1 MKKLSVSE
9 AVLNNVKN
17 KGSMTTKEL
26 VKTINKPPNQVY
38 TAVWKLVQAG
48 KLSKLGKTV
57 KLGKNLP
64 AMTALKPNVPIAVDE
79 ISGVNPESMSNLV
92 GKRRATPM
100 EMHMGKKINSL
111 EIEIETLKRDLTQMS
126 VNYYDALAVIKY
138 LENKAKG

>member
-26 VKTINKPPNQVY
+26 VKTVNKPPNQVY

-64 AMTALKPNVPIAVDE
+64 AMTALKPNVPFVVDK
-79 ISGVNPESMSNLV
+79 ISGVNPEKMRVSHTN
-92 GKRRATPM
+92 
-100 EMHMGKKINSL
+100 MGKKISAL
-111 EIEIETLKRDLTQMS
+111 EAEIKKLKHDLTQMS
-126 VNYYDALAVIKY
+126 VNYYDSLAVIKY

>member
-26 VKTINKPPNQVY
+26 VKTVNKPPNQVY

-64 AMTALKPNVPIAVDE
+64 AMTALKPNVPFVVDK
-79 ISGVNPESMSNLV
+79 ISEVNPEKMSNLV
-92 GKRRATPM
+92 SKSKATPI
-100 EMHMGKKINSL
+100 EIHMGKKISAL
-111 EIEIETLKRDLTQMS
+111 EAEIEKLKHDLTQMS

>member
-26 VKTINKPPNQVY
+26 VKTVNKPPNQVY

-64 AMTALKPNVPIAVDE
+64 AMTALKPNVPFVVDK
-79 ISGVNPESMSNLV
+79 ISGVNPEKINNIISKRKATGSEMS
-92 GKRRATPM
+92 
-100 EMHMGKKINSL
+100 MGKKINSL
-111 EIEIETLKRDLTQMS
+111 EIEIETLKRDLAQMS